1 MDNFYALMIHLGK
14 ITIDDVPNERKEKV
28 KAAYKKLYGEDL

>member
-1 MDNFYALMIHLGK
+1 MDKFYAMMIHLGK
-14 ITIDDVPNERKEKV
+14 IMLDDVPNARKEKV

>member
-1 MDNFYALMIHLGK
+1 MDKFYAMMIYLGK
-14 ITIDDVPNERKEKV
+14 ITLDGVPNARKEKV

>member
-1 MDNFYALMIHLGK
+1 MDKFYAMMIYLGK
-14 ITIDDVPNERKEKV
+14 ITIDDVPSTRKEKI

>member
-1 MDNFYALMIHLGK
+1 MDKFYAMMIYLGK
-14 ITIDDVPNERKEKV
+14 ITIDDVPNSRKEKV

>member
-1 MDNFYALMIHLGK
+1 MDKFYAMMIYLGK
-14 ITIDDVPNERKEKV
+14 ITLDDVPNVRKEKV